1 MGWLSLVIEE
11 EGRRARLIAS
21 SDGDLVR
28 PMDLSS
34 SGQGGPLS
42 ALENSVVNF
51 IENIRE
57 SEKERVNTR
66 TLRPKDLNEE
76 KRGPLG
82 NAEARIVAALND
94 IRDSEKLRLEQSKR
108 RGGEIVRP
116 IDVPGPLGEM
126 ERWYLELLTSERE
139 RSKEANKSEVKLIRP
154 KDASF
159 QGPLSFAERKF
170 VDGIGNIKDE
180 EKERLKNIQK
190 SMQENRPMEKD
201 RTSALGLIE
210 AFIVGVLRGPQ
221 LLFRVIDRVKELMDS
236 SKLPVDDSSINE
248 KIKP

>member
-21 SDGDLVR
+21 SDGDLIR

-51 IENIRE
+51 IETIRE

-82 NAEARIVAALND
+82 NAEARLVAALNE
-94 IRDSEKLRLEQSKR
+94 IRDSEKMRLEQSKQ

-139 RSKEANKSEVKLIRP
+139 RSKEAKRSGGGKIVRP

-159 QGPLSFAERKF
+159 QGPLSAFERRF
-170 VDGIGNIKDE
+170 VEGIGYIKDE
-180 EKERLKNIQK
+180 ERERLRNIQR

-201 RTSALGLIE
+201 RTSALGVTE

-221 LLFRVIDRVKELMDS
+221 LLFRVIDRVKELLNSTTLEDS
-236 SKLPVDDSSINE
+236 NLKD
-248 KIKP
+248 KKP

>member
-21 SDGDLVR
+21 SDGDLIR
-28 PMDLSS
+28 PIDLSS

-42 ALENSVVNF
+42 ALEKSVVNF
-51 IENIRE
+51 IEKIRE

-82 NAEARIVAALND
+82 DAEARFVAALNE
-94 IRDSEKLRLEQSKR
+94 IRDSERMRLEQSRR

-126 ERWYLELLTSERE
+126 ERWYLELLTSEMILTCECHLDRFHFTIYFKVALSWKSSLRKRQTLE
-139 RSKEANKSEVKLIRP
+139 TYYSHRSA
-154 KDASF
+154 DAS
-159 QGPLSFAERKF
+159 PLSS
-170 VDGIGNIKDE
+170 
-180 EKERLKNIQK
+180 L
-190 SMQENRPMEKD
+190 S
-201 RTSALGLIE
+201 
-210 AFIVGVLRGPQ
+210 
-221 LLFRVIDRVKELMDS
+221 
-236 SKLPVDDSSINE
+236 
-248 KIKP
+248 